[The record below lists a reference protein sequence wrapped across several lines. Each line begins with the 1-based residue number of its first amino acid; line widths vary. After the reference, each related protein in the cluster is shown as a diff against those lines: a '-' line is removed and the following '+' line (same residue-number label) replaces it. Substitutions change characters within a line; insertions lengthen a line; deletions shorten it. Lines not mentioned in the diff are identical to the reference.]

1 MRPGRAWP
9 QRRLRYT
16 WGDAVLTLTSVLFT
30 PYAIGKAEQAGS
42 LVPFWVAY
50 AAGLVAAACWLA
62 YDARRPQAV
71 RRCPAAGRTRRRAL
85 AVATPGLVIVGLGL
99 VEAFAPVG
107 LQAVV
112 FGATAGFVLST
123 MLGYGVLVLRQRRG
137 PRP

>member
-1 MRPGRAWP
+1 MRPGRGWP
-9 QRRLRYT
+9 QRHLRYT
-16 WGDAVLTLTSVLFT
+16 WGDVVLTLTSVLFT
-30 PYAIGKAEQAGS
+30 PYAIGKAKQAGS

-62 YDARRPQAV
+62 YYAHRPQAV
-71 RRCPAAGRTRRRAL
+71 RRSPAAGRTRRGL
-85 AVATPGLVIVGLGL
+85 AVATPGLVIVGLAL

-123 MLGYGVLVLRQRRG
+123 MLGYGALVVRQRRR
-137 PRP
+137 PRT